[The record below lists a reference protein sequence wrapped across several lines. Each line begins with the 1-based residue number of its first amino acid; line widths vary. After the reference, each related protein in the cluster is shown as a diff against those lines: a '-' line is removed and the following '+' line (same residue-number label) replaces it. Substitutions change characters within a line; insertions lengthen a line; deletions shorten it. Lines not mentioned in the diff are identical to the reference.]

1 MVVAIVRRT
10 QQQGGEPRPSGER
23 ARASM
28 VDQAD
33 IWRAV
38 NLLAKHYG
46 TDAALAA
53 AQRAQELLAVG
64 DVNGF
69 TVWKRILESAAELS
83 RTKPGTGEWMN

>member
-1 MVVAIVRRT
+1 LSDVRNNK
-10 QQQGGEPRPSGER
+10 GGLARAVSGLG
-23 ARASM
+23 ASM

-38 NLLAKHYG
+38 NLLAKQYG